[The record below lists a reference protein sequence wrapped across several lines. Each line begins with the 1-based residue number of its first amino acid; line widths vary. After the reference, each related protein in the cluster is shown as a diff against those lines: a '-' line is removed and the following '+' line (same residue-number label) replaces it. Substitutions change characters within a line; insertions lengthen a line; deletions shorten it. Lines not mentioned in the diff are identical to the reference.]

1 MTNQAP
7 VVSVIIAN
15 FNGEQFLADSVASAL
30 NQTMSDIEV
39 LVIDDGSTD
48 RSVEIVHAL
57 KRKDD
62 RIRLIEGATR
72 SGPGGARNRGLEA
85 ARGRWIA
92 ILDGDDLMH
101 PARLETLVHEAET
114 RQADICADDLLIFGE
129 GLEPAPL
136 LSARQ
141 RSLGWVSAAAFIASN
156 KLYAREPALGYL
168 KPLIRRSFLR
178 ENAIRYDETLRIGE
192 DYDLIMKL
200 LSKGARFRLLPTL
213 SYFYRKHGHSVSHRM
228 AGDHVRRMLAA
239 DDRLRTLFSDDCSD
253 VARAFDRRRASLTR
267 AAAYE
272 SIVESLKNR
281 KWWAAVANALQ
292 HPRALPLLRM
302 PLAARLGRVF
312 ASHGEQEPL
321 REDKRICLISRQR
334 LVGSSNGSSTYLL
347 SLMSTLR
354 EAGHQI
360 TLISPSTATFGRMPF
375 LRFCPEMGV
384 FDEIHIRGAWRIGKH
399 LYIAKDPRIAFSAA
413 AAILGRFLSRFN
425 ITIPSLDRPAPYAVA
440 APWTS
445 EDYLYIAQKSHRR
458 AHMVL
463 ADYAF
468 TTPALPY
475 ALLPSARTGVIMHDF
490 FSARAERFRELQL
503 ADSVAV
509 LDQAGELKL
518 LRQANAVI
526 AIQNVEAAEIARLLP
541 DRQVFVAPLA
551 ARVVSKPQVGDHR
564 TLLFVGSNTAP
575 NVIGLQWFFQA
586 VWPQIIRSIP
596 DVELLLAGT
605 VASTGVAGDVPNVK
619 VLGLVPDL
627 DPLYARSGVVISP
640 LTVGSGLKIKLI
652 EALGQGKAI
661 VATRVTTEG
670 CDGQVVQSIFEC
682 DDASDFSNAVIRLLS
697 NDALRLKKAS
707 EALAVARRLYAPE
720 ACYGDLLKFA
730 DGSANPRRAWAGSA
744 SAHLDRHTPSPALA
758 AQARYGR

>member
-15 FNGEQFLADSVASAL
+15 FNGAQFLPDALASAL
-30 NQTMSDIEV
+30 NQTISNIEV
-39 LVIDDGSTD
+39 IIVDDASTD
-48 RSVEIVHAL
+48 RSVEIIHAL

-62 RIRLIEGATR
+62 RIRLIQNATR
-72 SGPGGARNRGLEA
+72 SGPGGARNKGLEA
-85 ARGRWIA
+85 ANGRWIA

-114 RQADICADDLLIFGE
+114 RQADICADDLLVFGE
-129 GLEPAPL
+129 GLAPAPL

-156 KLYAREPALGYL
+156 ELYAREPALGYL

-178 ENAIRYDETLRIGE
+178 EHAISYDETLQIGE
-192 DYDLIMKL
+192 DYDLIVKL
-200 LSKGARFRLLPTL
+200 LSKGARFRLIPAL
-213 SYFYRKHGHSVSHRM
+213 SYFYRKHGHSISHRM
-228 AGDHVRRMLAA
+228 VGDHVRRMLAA
-239 DDRLRTLFSDDCSD
+239 DDRLCTLFSDDCSE
-253 VARAFDRRRASLTR
+253 VRRAFARRRASLTR
-267 AAAYE
+267 AAAYD
-272 SIVESLKNR
+272 SIIAALKNR
-281 KWWAAVANALQ
+281 RWWAAIANSLR

-302 PLAARLGRVF
+302 PLAARLGQVF
-312 ASHGEQEPL
+312 ATASKQEP

-334 LVGSSNGSSTYLL
+334 LVGSSNGSSNYLL
-347 SLMSTLR
+347 SLMTALR

-375 LRFCPEMGV
+375 LRLRPEMSI
-384 FDEIHIRGAWRIGKH
+384 FDEIHVRGAWRIGKH
-399 LYIAKDPRIAFSAA
+399 LYIAKDPRIALSAA
-413 AAILGRFLSRFN
+413 AAILGRFLSRFG

-440 APWTS
+440 APWTR
-445 EDYLYIAQKSHRR
+445 EDYLYIAQKSPRR
-458 AHMVL
+458 AHIVL

-475 ALLPSARTGVIMHDF
+475 ALLPSARTAVVMHDF
-490 FSARAERFRELQL
+490 FSARAERFREQQL
-503 ADSVAV
+503 ADSVAS
-509 LDQAGELKL
+509 LDQAGELNL
-518 LRQANAVI
+518 FRQADAVI

-551 ARVVSKPQVGDHR
+551 ARVVAEPQVGDRR

-575 NVIGLQWFFQA
+575 NVIGLQWFFRA
-586 VWPQIIRSIP
+586 VWPQITNVIP

-605 VASTGVAGDVPNVK
+605 VASTGVAGHVSKVK

-627 DPLYARSGVVISP
+627 DPLYARAGVVISP

-670 CDGQVVQSIFEC
+670 CEGQVVQSIFEC
-682 DDASDFSNAVIRLLS
+682 DDASDFANAVIRLLS
-697 NDALRLKKAS
+697 NDALRLRKAC

-730 DGSANPRRAWAGSA
+730 DRSASPQHAWAGST
-744 SAHLDRHTPSPALA
+744 SAHLDRHAPSPALA
-758 AQARYGR
+758 AQARCGR